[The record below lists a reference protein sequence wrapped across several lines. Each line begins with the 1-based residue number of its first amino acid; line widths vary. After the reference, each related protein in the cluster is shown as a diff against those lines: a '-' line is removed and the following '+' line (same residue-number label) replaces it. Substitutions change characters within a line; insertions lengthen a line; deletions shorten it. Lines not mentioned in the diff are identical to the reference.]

1 MIEIGGLEK
10 SFGRLEVLRGV
21 DLNVPS
27 GRVTALVGPNGSGKT
42 TLIQCV
48 LGLVRPDAGWIQVGE
63 KVLDEGYDYRRG
75 IGYMPQAA
83 PFPDNLSAGEVLDML
98 RDIRGGE
105 TAPDEDLIERFD
117 LKPELDK
124 PLRTLSGGTRQKVNA
139 VIAFL
144 FRPPLIILDEPTAG
158 LDPIA
163 SRALKDKILEERQR
177 GCTFVITS
185 HIMSEL
191 EELAEYVS
199 FIIEGRI
206 RFSGKAE
213 DLKADTGETT
223 LERAVAS
230 MMRSGLNPAGDA
242 EPAR

>member
-27 GRVTALVGPNGSGKT
+27 GRITALVGPNGSGKT

-98 RDIRGGE
+98 RDIRGGLA
-105 TAPDEDLIERFD
+105 APDEDLIERFD

-163 SRALKDKILEERQR
+163 SRALKDKILEERER

-191 EELAEYVS
+191 EELAEFVS

>member
-27 GRVTALVGPNGSGKT
+27 GRITALVGPNGSGKT

-105 TAPDEDLIERFD
+105 MAPDEDLIERFD

-163 SRALKDKILEERQR
+163 SRALKDKILAERESGR
-177 GCTFVITS
+177 TFVITS

>member
-1 MIEIGGLEK
+1 L
-10 SFGRLEVLRGV
+10 
-21 DLNVPS
+21 
-27 GRVTALVGPNGSGKT
+27 T
-42 TLIQCV
+42 
-48 LGLVRPDAGWIQVGE
+48 
-63 KVLDEGYDYRRG
+63 
-75 IGYMPQAA
+75 QAA

-105 TAPDEDLIERFD
+105 MAPDEDLIERFD

-163 SRALKDKILEERQR
+163 SRALKDKILAERESGR
-177 GCTFVITS
+177 TFVITS